1 MGKRLTLLLVAFLA
15 GIAAHSIWSFTPMP
29 EWLAVLSSVFLV
41 VFSLLS
47 VALRNTYLESRAPG
61 PRLSKCVFLRT
72 PLLLIVQ
79 CSMLFILGT
88 LRFDAAIPR
97 PVDGLMPWR
106 NDSAS
111 FQGRVR
117 TVRDT
122 AVKAVLVVDVD
133 RVDEQRVT
141 GLGRAVTLH
150 ASKKG
155 FIEGDVVSFTCRLR
169 VPGTFPSNIDRRR
182 SLARRGIWHECAGSV
197 VVTAVSAPMWWD
209 ISAALSHW
217 RHSLTARIHR
227 VLPSAEAELVAGIL
241 YGDQSLD
248 EELRSDVQRAGLMH
262 LVAVSGSNV
271 TIVVVVL
278 SAIVLSLGFSRQ
290 QSFVVTSVSLAVFVA
305 FVGASASVTR
315 AACMGWLVLLAREL
329 GRRASPSHLL
339 LVTATVLSV
348 LNPWILCFDAGF
360 ALSFLAMWGLLSWT
374 PFFEE
379 HLKFL
384 PLFIGIRESAA
395 TTLGAT
401 LMTTPY
407 VAWAFGRMTLA
418 GLFTN
423 VLALPLVPW
432 TMLWGAVAAAWG
444 MLPFS
449 WLVRLPAQG
458 LAHLIIEIARLSRR
472 VPWLDMHIT
481 GLDVWFLIAMYA
493 LIWWLWRVLQE
504 REENQTSIFGPV
516 DRSVDE
522 HRLSVDTDKKKRSL
536 ANVHVPEM

>member
-1 MGKRLTLLLVAFLA
+1 MGERLGVLLVAFLA
-15 GIAAHSIWSFTPMP
+15 GIVAHSIWPFSPMP
-29 EWLAVLSSVFLV
+29 TWVVVVSSVYVFGCV
-41 VFSLLS
+41 VGR
-47 VALRNTYLESRAPG
+47 VALRGIVLRAP
-61 PRLSKCVFLRT
+61 LV
-72 PLLLIVQ
+72 LIVH
-79 CSMLFILGT
+79 CSIFLVLGL
-88 LRFDAAIPR
+88 LRFDTVIPR
-97 PVDGLMPWR
+97 ITDGLMPWR
-106 NDSAS
+106 NVSAS

-117 TVRDT
+117 SVRDT
-122 AVKAVLVVDVD
+122 AVKATLVVDVTY
-133 RVDEQRVT
+133 VDGERVT
-141 GLGRAVTLH
+141 GLGRAATLH

-155 FIEGDVVSFTCRLR
+155 FIEGDVVSFICQLRL
-169 VPGTFPSNIDRRR
+169 PGTFPSNIDRRR

-197 VVTAVSAPMWWD
+197 VVMKDAGPLWWD
-209 ISAALSHW
+209 VFAALSRW
-217 RHSLTARIHR
+217 RHALTNRIHR
-227 VLPSAEAELVAGIL
+227 VLPRAEAELVAGIL

-278 SAIVLSLGFSRQ
+278 SAIVLSFGFSRQ

-315 AACMGWLVLLAREL
+315 AAFMGWLILLAREL

-339 LVTATVLSV
+339 LVTAVVLSV

-374 PFFEE
+374 PYFEE
-379 HLKFL
+379 RLKFL
-384 PLFIGIRESAA
+384 PSFIGIRESAA

-423 VLALPLVPW
+423 ILALPLVPW

-449 WLVRLPAQG
+449 WLVSLPARG
-458 LAHLIIEIARLSRR
+458 SAHLIIEIARLSRR
-472 VPWLDMHIT
+472 APWLDMRIN

-493 LIWWLWRVLQE
+493 LIWWLWRVLQN
-504 REENQTSIFGPV
+504 REESQILFLDPV
-516 DRSVDE
+516 DSSVGGD
-522 HRLSVDTDKKKRSL
+522 RLSADTDKKRRSL
-536 ANVHVPEM
+536 ANVHVPEI